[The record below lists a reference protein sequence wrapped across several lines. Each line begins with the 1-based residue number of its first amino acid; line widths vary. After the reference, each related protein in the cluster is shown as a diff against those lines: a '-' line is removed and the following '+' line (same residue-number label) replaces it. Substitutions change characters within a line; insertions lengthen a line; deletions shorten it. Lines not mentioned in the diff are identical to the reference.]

1 MDKENGMLI
10 SLNVECK
17 KITMSFEIV
26 EKFERKIADFFGSP
40 FAVAFDSCTHG
51 IEALIFNKSQKNFCS

>member
-26 EKFERKIADFFGSP
+26 ENLKEKLQTFGSP
-40 FAVAFDSCTHG
+40 LQLLLTP
-51 IEALIFNKSQKNFCS
+51 ALMVLKHAYI